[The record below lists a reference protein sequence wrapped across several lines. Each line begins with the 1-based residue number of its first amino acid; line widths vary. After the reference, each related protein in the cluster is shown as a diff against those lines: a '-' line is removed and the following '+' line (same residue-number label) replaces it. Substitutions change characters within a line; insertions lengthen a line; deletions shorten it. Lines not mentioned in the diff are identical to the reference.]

1 MAQSGCA
8 VLFFGAGGEEWVRG
22 WCTRN
27 FHMLCPTGGC
37 YLAGEHGVLRNVK
50 SHDLRAN
57 NVRPY
62 GYARADGVQTVRRG
76 RTPGDPLLPFGQF
89 TLCRACV

>member
-1 MAQSGCA
+1 MAQSGCEI
-8 VLFFGAGGEEWVRG
+8 LFFDVGGEEWVRG

-27 FHMLCPTGGC
+27 FHVLCPTGGC
-37 YLAGEHGVLRNVK
+37 YLAGEHG
-50 SHDLRAN
+50 LRAN

-76 RTPGDPLLPFGQF
+76 RTPGHLLLPFGQF
-89 TLCRACV
+89 TLCRACVE